1 MNIQP
6 NGLSRQDLYALRRA
20 LAQLPTKHLNITHP
34 LVKGICDLD
43 MRDGSVT
50 RTVQTVLQPYIGKI
64 FEIDPNAPP
73 PEPENHPLSTR
84 AYVPPLPAAAQ
95 LSAADLKAAEGVGTW
110 YRAALEWCVKRSPMT
125 PVHFLETG
133 LIWLLGLAINR
144 RVCLS
149 LHSDIYPHMYLLI
162 VAESSKYAKT
172 TGMNTVKKLA
182 EACFPHLLIPGSTTP
197 EALMEILSGEKPS
210 NYDKLKAK
218 AREMVDGG
226 RAFPAQ
232 RGMMVDEYSG
242 VLAAAKKDY
251 MAGFI
256 ELLMKLYDAGDSEQH
271 QTRGSGMLYVEYP
284 AMSIF
289 GATTPAAMA
298 RSTSY
303 ELWENGAL
311 ARYLIMFREGS
322 LPYVNAAGERM
333 PPKSLTEPLSH
344 LYNVLPSLPPPD
356 SEGQNFTPIYAEI
369 APDAHKHFIEYDKVM
384 RFDMLDES
392 LDERLHPNYS
402 RMPTQLLKAALAL
415 AVMDWAGKKEKNTR
429 PVISMAHIALAQTI
443 VEKARESLHNLL
455 PVLNMTIEARRRR
468 SILSQLKVHIAGLSV
483 HQLCDQLGAKASD
496 IKEAMNPLLEDGT
509 LEAIEHRPHTGR
521 PTWIYRISDEKGGQK
536 SHNS

>member
-1 MNIQP
+1 M
-6 NGLSRQDLYALRRA
+6 
-20 LAQLPTKHLNITHP
+20 LAQLPTKHLPITNP
-34 LVKGICDLD
+34 LVKGLCQLD
-43 MRDGSVT
+43 MRDGSAT
-50 RTVQTVLQPYIGKI
+50 RMVQTVLQPYMAEI
-64 FEIDPNAPP
+64 FKIDPNGPP

-84 AYVPPLPAAAQ
+84 AYVPPLPEAAQ
-95 LSAADLKAAEGVGTW
+95 LSPEHLKAAESVGGW
-110 YRAALEWCVKRSPMT
+110 YRQALQWCVKRSPMT

-162 VAESSKYAKT
+162 VAESSKFAKT
-172 TGMNTVKKLA
+172 TGMNTIKRLA
-182 EACFPHLLIPGSTTP
+182 EVCFPHLLIPGSTTP

-218 AREMVDGG
+218 AREMIDSG
-226 RAFPAQ
+226 RLFPAQ

-256 ELLMKLYDAGDSEQH
+256 ELLMKLYDAGEAEQH
-271 QTRGSGMLYVEYP
+271 QTRGGGMLYVEYP

-311 ARYLIMFREGS
+311 ARYLIMFRDGT
-322 LPYVNAAGERM
+322 LPYVNAEGERT
-333 PPKSLTEPLSH
+333 PPKSLTDPLLN
-344 LYNVLPSLPPPD
+344 LYRVLPSLPPPD
-356 SEGQNFTPIYAEI
+356 TEATNFAPVYAELS
-369 APDAHKHFIEYDKVM
+369 PDAHKHFIEYDKVM
-384 RFDMLDES
+384 RFEMLDES

-402 RMPTQLLKAALAL
+402 RMPTQLLKTALAL
-415 AVMDWAGKKEKNTR
+415 AVMDWSSQDKQKR
-429 PVISMAHIALAQTI
+429 PVISMAHLALAQTI
-443 VEKARESLHNLL
+443 VEKGRESLHNLL
-455 PVLNMTIEARRRR
+455 PVLNMTFEARRRR
-468 SILSQLKVHIAGLSV
+468 SILTQLKVHASGLTV
-483 HQLCDQLGAKASD
+483 HQLCDQLGSKASE
-496 IKEAMNPLLEDGT
+496 IKEAMQPLLEDGT
-509 LEAIEHRPHTGR
+509 VTPIEHRPVTGR
-521 PTWIYRISDEKGGQK
+521 PTTIYRLSDPVSLGL
-536 SHNS
+536 